1 MHPICNT
8 IGFVNNT
15 FIIVDTHHISTEL
28 GGSGNPFI
36 KLVHCEATSESKSA
50 GANAVADWLEQRM
63 TSVVGEKRGSQF
75 LLHLV
80 VDGSSSCQPFEI
92 TLSDEEL
99 LASLTPSLKD
109 CSEEHEIISQETL
122 RPTEHVSQAE
132 SLHPEETSGQEH
144 ESSNAHDAHDK
155 EQSSMFSDLEE
166 HEIISQETFGPT
178 EHVSQAENLHPEETS
193 GQEHESSNAHDAHD
207 KQQSSM
213 FSDSPLW
220 QHPSLDDKA
229 NERTELLW
237 KGHLTKLGLSSL
249 KQFQL
254 DALRA

>member
-155 EQSSMFSDLEE
+155 EQSSMFSD
-166 HEIISQETFGPT
+166 
-178 EHVSQAENLHPEETS
+178 
-193 GQEHESSNAHDAHD
+193 
-207 KQQSSM
+207 
-213 FSDSPLW
+213 SPLW

-229 NERTELLW
+229 NEMTELLW